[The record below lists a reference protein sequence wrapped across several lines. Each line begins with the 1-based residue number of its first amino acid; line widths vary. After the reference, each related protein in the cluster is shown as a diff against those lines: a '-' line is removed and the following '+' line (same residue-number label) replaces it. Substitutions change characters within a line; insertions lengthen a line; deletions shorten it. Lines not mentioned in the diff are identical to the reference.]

1 MVKRRKLIKKIR
13 HNARWQSIWK
23 TFSAN
28 TSRIIVLFSIIT
40 VLIFTSVCIF
50 IQYKTNMDVS
60 STLIDNFYQFFG
72 YEMLILGGIKVSKNI
87 KDTIICKIN
96 DTIEK
101 TNTET
106 ESEDFEE

>member
-1 MVKRRKLIKKIR
+1 
-13 HNARWQSIWK
+13 
-23 TFSAN
+23 
-28 TSRIIVLFSIIT
+28 
-40 VLIFTSVCIF
+40 
-50 IQYKTNMDVS
+50 MDVS

-101 TNTET
+101 TNTE
-106 ESEDFEE
+106 SEDFEE